1 MVSFNTDRKGSVGIV
16 KTEYFTFAEP
26 PDKFILESG
35 EELSPV
41 TIAYE
46 TYGKMS
52 SERDNA
58 ILVCHALSGSAHAAG
73 FHDESD
79 SKPGWWD
86 PMIGPGKALD
96 TNIYFVVCSNVI
108 GGCSGS
114 TGPGSINPKT
124 GRPFGLDFP
133 FVTIR
138 DMVRA
143 QVELMKHLE
152 IPQWLCVIGGSMG
165 GMQAL
170 EWVVNFPEL
179 VKSAVIISAPWKSD
193 AQQIAF
199 HAVGR
204 HAIFSDPNFS
214 SGNYYDVSPPGKG
227 LAVARMLSHITYLS
241 EDSMKQKFGR
251 RLENQKDFRYS
262 VDKEFSVESYLEYQ
276 GEKFVNRF
284 DANSYL
290 YITKAIDYF
299 DISRGYVS
307 LDEALKNVKAKVLI
321 ISFSSD
327 WLYPPRD
334 SKKLAFAFAKQGKN
348 VSYCNINSP
357 YGHDSFLI
365 DYERMSQL
373 VSGFIKQ
380 TYIPGRPCPHCY
392 ATERELNSGP
402 KIVVPTSIFSSS
414 RIDFDL
420 IVDLIEPNSR
430 VLDLG
435 CGTGTLLCR
444 LDREKQVKGLGIE
457 INEDY
462 LISAVNCGI
471 PVIQAD
477 IDEGLSELP
486 EKSFDYVILSMTLQV
501 VKKPDIILK
510 EITRIGKKCIVS
522 FPNFGHWRVRAQL
535 FFKGISP
542 VTPNLPYTWY
552 DTPNRHFLT
561 LKDFRNLCRSLGIKV
576 LKEIPLTN
584 WGKTKVLPNLLS
596 EEVLY
601 LIANG

>member
-1 MVSFNTDRKGSVGIV
+1 MNNSGSVGIV
-16 KTEYFTFAEP
+16 ETKYFTFAEP
-26 PDKFILESG
+26 PSKFVLESG
-35 EELSPV
+35 EALSPV

-46 TYGKMS
+46 CYGELSPKK
-52 SERDNA
+52 DNA
-58 ILVCHALSGSAHAAG
+58 VLVCHALSGSAHAAG
-73 FHDESD
+73 FHYPGET
-79 SKPGWWD
+79 KPGWWD

-96 TNIYFVVCSNVI
+96 TNRYFVVCSNVL

-114 TGPGSINPKT
+114 TGPSSINPRT
-124 GRPFGLDFP
+124 GKPYGLDFP

-138 DMVRA
+138 DMVKA
-143 QVELMKHLE
+143 QFELMKHLS

-170 EWVVNFPEL
+170 EWAVCFPDFT
-179 VKSAVIISAPWKSD
+179 KSVVIISAPPKSD

-204 HAIFSDPNFS
+204 HSIFSDPNFS
-214 SGNYYDVSPPGKG
+214 AGNYYEHTPPAKG

-251 RLENQKDFRYS
+251 RLQSQENFKYS
-262 VDKEFSVESYLEYQ
+262 VDKEFSIESYLEYQ

-299 DISRGYVS
+299 DISRGFNS
-307 LDEALKNVKAKVLI
+307 LDDAVKNVKAKVLI

-327 WLYPPRD
+327 WLYPPKESR
-334 SKKLAFAFAKQGKN
+334 KLAFALARQGKN

-365 DYERMSQL
+365 DYEKMSEL
-373 VSGFIKQ
+373 VRGFLNHA
-380 TYIPGRPCPHCY
+380 YIPGRPCPHCH
-392 ATERELNSGP
+392 ASDRELQKEP
-402 KIVVPTSIFSSS
+402 KIIVPNSIFSSK

-420 IVDLIEPNSR
+420 IVNLIEPNSR

-435 CGTGTLLCR
+435 CGLGTLLCR
-444 LDREKQVKGLGIE
+444 LDREKKVQGLGIE
-457 INEDY
+457 INEDNI
-462 LISAVNCGI
+462 ISGVTCGL

-486 EKSFDYVILSMTLQV
+486 DKSFDYVILSMTLQV
-501 VKKPDIILK
+501 VKRPDFVLK
-510 EITRIGKKCIVS
+510 EMTRIGKKCIVS
-522 FPNFGHWRVRAQL
+522 FPNFGHWRVRTQL
-535 FFKGISP
+535 LFKGISP
-542 VTPNLPYTWY
+542 VTPNLPYSWY

-561 LKDFRNLCRSLGIKV
+561 LKDFKNLCSSIGIKI
-576 LKEIPLTN
+576 LREIPLTN
-584 WGKTKVLPNLLS
+584 RGKIQFLSNLLA
-596 EEVLY
+596 EEALY
-601 LIANG
+601 IIANT